1 MPAVGDLLKRCTEK
15 LKDDT
20 AWLKLWNIVHS
31 AVLFP
36 VTKLLQQR
44 GYAKGWVAD
53 VLQDLYL
60 HLQENSWA
68 RLEAFH
74 GTSEGEL
81 RDFLRQIAI
90 RFANDWVQREQRHLK
105 HEAQAL
111 HGAAPPTRDGPTEQQ
126 IENARKEVESIM
138 TAAEREKLHAVSGQ
152 DSSPSGDP
160 DTSASPAKR
169 VSTRTIRRWRDEL
182 LRHYGDSI

>member
-15 LKDDT
+15 HKDDT

-36 VTKLLQQR
+36 VTKLLQQP
-44 GYAKGWVAD
+44 GYAKGWAAD

-60 HLQENSWA
+60 HLQENSRA

-90 RFANDWVQREQRHLK
+90 RFANDWVRREQRHLK
-105 HEAQAL
+105 YEA
-111 HGAAPPTRDGPTEQQ
+111 
-126 IENARKEVESIM
+126 
-138 TAAEREKLHAVSGQ
+138 
-152 DSSPSGDP
+152 
-160 DTSASPAKR
+160 
-169 VSTRTIRRWRDEL
+169 
-182 LRHYGDSI
+182 